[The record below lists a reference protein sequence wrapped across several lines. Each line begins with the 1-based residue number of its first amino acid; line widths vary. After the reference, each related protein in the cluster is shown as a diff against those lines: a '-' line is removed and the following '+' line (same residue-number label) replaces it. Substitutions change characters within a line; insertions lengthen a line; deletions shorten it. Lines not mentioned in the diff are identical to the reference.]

1 MGHLLELCSSG
12 RLSAPELDNIDVVRC
27 QSIKDLNYGS
37 SKLTIGLTESK
48 LRSLRNNLFSD
59 RSLEAGD

>member
-1 MGHLLELCSSG
+1 VGHLLQLCSSG
-12 RLSAPELDNIDVVRC
+12 RLSAPELDNIDGVRC

-37 SKLTIGLTESK
+37 SKLTIGLRESK

-59 RSLEAGD
+59 WSFEAGN